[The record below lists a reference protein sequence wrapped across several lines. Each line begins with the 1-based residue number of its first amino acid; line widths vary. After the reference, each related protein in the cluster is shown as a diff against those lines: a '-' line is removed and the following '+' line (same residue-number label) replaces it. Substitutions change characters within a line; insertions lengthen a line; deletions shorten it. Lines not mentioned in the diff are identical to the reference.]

1 MVSVSWYY
9 DDDNDGE
16 DSAVIAIQNFGSYFK
31 LNGMPASINQR
42 RHRAEV
48 SRERRHSGNN
58 NNNNRSIISF
68 LDDGYLEDGNFSLSS
83 LDDKGDKSRVQKKMF
98 RNNFVAF
105 RARLPNSRRSRWVI
119 FFIFVWIVWMLV
131 NVPSIMFSQDSA
143 RRQLRYDDAGVKYL
157 TTDNV
162 NGKMRGTIYA
172 LPSIQHRHYPQNE
185 VYNVS
190 YFIEQRKFM
199 TADGIGASK
208 KKYIGENKEKVLEN
222 QKNSMHLF
230 EYNHMLFPLYS
241 KHYRLSNTLL
251 NQITGR
257 YDCNCTNETSKDQP
271 NNAFTKDECDA
282 VRYVAVFRVS
292 NHAHCFGDLGMKSPD
307 VFQNYLGMALLDKN
321 LTIIEGSDV
330 VMDINQAF
338 KSKRMDNQLQDCQ
351 LLSAPTHYSQD
362 HEKMFLLC
370 NSYLTPVLLRRRK
383 PEVQSKLTS
392 NKHTVKNIFGNGLE
406 LSLIGDNLSGQEQ
419 KKNFLSLQLIPEAKN
434 MHIFACKRQF
444 YLEIWPSS
452 PHIVREINLLF
463 PSNSIDRVYQP
474 FSETGVDIVSKVDS
488 PLSFDPPDSH
498 RALNFESKQPRGTA
512 CCIHMNWKNSH
523 VLVGIA
529 HERTASTAKVF
540 LNQFEKASYLS
551 QFYAFK
557 PYPPFDLV
565 MKSGYFCFGWAEID
579 DVGCDNQPF
588 ACEVENFEGS
598 IENPTTKIFGDKF
611 PLHNGLI
618 LVNEAYNCPKIQFAT
633 GIVEKS
639 DDEDIVLISYS
650 VNDCYPRTIQVS
662 KDKILDMLAGK

>member
-1 MVSVSWYY
+1 
-9 DDDNDGE
+9 
-16 DSAVIAIQNFGSYFK
+16 
-31 LNGMPASINQR
+31 MPASINQR

-48 SRERRHSGNN
+48 SRERLHSGNN
-58 NNNNRSIISF
+58 NNNRSIKSF
-68 LDDGYLEDGNFSLSS
+68 LYDDYHEDGNFSSSS
-83 LDDKGDKSRVQKKMF
+83 LDDNGEKCRVQKKMF
-98 RNNFVAF
+98 HNRFMTF
-105 RARLPNSRRSRWVI
+105 RAHLANSRRSRWVI

-143 RRQLRYDDAGVKYL
+143 RRQLRYDDAGVEYL
-157 TTDNV
+157 TTDDV

-172 LPSIQHRHYPQNE
+172 LPSIRHRHYPQNE

-190 YFIEQRKFM
+190 YFLEQRKFM
-199 TADGIGASK
+199 TADGNGASK
-208 KKYIGENKEKVLEN
+208 KIPSSGTSSNHRGKKYIGENKDEVFEN

-241 KHYRLSNTLL
+241 KHYRLSEKLL

-257 YDCNCTNETSKDQP
+257 YDCNCTYETSEDQS
-271 NNAFTKDECDA
+271 NNAFTKNECDA
-282 VRYVAVFRVS
+282 VRYVAIFRVS
-292 NHAHCFGDLGMKSPD
+292 NHAHCFGDLGLKSPD
-307 VFQNYLGMALLDKN
+307 VFQNYLGIALLDKN

-338 KSKRMDNQLQDCQ
+338 LSKRIKNQLQDCQ

-362 HEKMFLLC
+362 HEQLFLLC
-370 NSYLTPVLLRRRK
+370 NSYLTPVLLRRRR
-383 PEVQSKLTS
+383 PELQSKLTS
-392 NKHTVKNIFGNGLE
+392 NKNTVKNLFGNGLE
-406 LSLIGDNLSGQEQ
+406 LSLIGDYLSGQEQ
-419 KKNFLSLQLIPEAKN
+419 KQTFLSSQLVPEAKN
-434 MHIFACKRQF
+434 MHIFACKTQF
-444 YLEIWPSS
+444 YLEIWPLS
-452 PHIVREINLLF
+452 PHIVREINLLL
-463 PSNSIDRVYQP
+463 PSNSNDRVYQP
-474 FSETGVDIVSKVDS
+474 FSETEVDIVSKVDY
-488 PLSFDPPDSH
+488 PLSFDPPDSY

-512 CCIHMNWKNSH
+512 CCIHMSWKKSH

-540 LNQFEKASYLS
+540 LNRFEKASYLS

-565 MKSGYFCFGWAEID
+565 MKSGYFCFGWAEVD

-588 ACEVENFEGS
+588 ACEVENFEDS
-598 IENPTTKIFGDKF
+598 IENPITKIFGGKF
-611 PLHNGLI
+611 PLHNGLM

-662 KDKILDMLAGK
+662 KDKILDMLAGQ